1 MTNETNKPVVSNRDK
16 LLSISVFPHTETDEQ
31 GRTRTTYGAS
41 LQRAYQK
48 PEQKGSDNF
57 ERQKI
62 NLYPDEL
69 LRIAALCERTY
80 NDILIYAQI
89 NKQQSTGSH
98 PAQTIDVDN
107 APEPVADDSIPF

>member
-16 LLSISVFPHTETDEQ
+16 LLSISAFPHTNDQ
-31 GRTRTTYGAS
+31 GITTYGAS

-48 PEQKGSDNF
+48 PEQKGSQNY

-69 LRIAALCERTY
+69 LRVAALCVRTY
-80 NDILIYAQI
+80 NDILIYAQM
-89 NKQQSTGSH
+89 NRQQSTGNY
-98 PAQTIDVDN
+98 PAQSMDTDN
-107 APEPVADDSIPF
+107 APAPELDDTVPF

>member
-16 LLSISVFPHTETDEQ
+16 LLSVSVFPHTDDQ
-31 GRTRTTYGAS
+31 GRTTYGAS

-98 PAQTIDVDN
+98 PAQTMDVDN
-107 APEPVADDSIPF
+107 APEPVADDTIPF